1 MTAARV
7 AAAAAAIITGLL
19 LQATV
24 VGPAAFPWPVSLP
37 AVLVAAV
44 ALAGGPGAG
53 MSFGFTAGLI
63 ADLASHHP
71 AGVLALCWL
80 AVGVVCGRVADQ
92 RSVRR
97 DAVIA
102 GVACAVQGAI
112 AVLALSVAHGDL
124 SVAIVGATLRQL
136 PVTVLVDAALALVV
150 VPLVRAALR
159 AESLR
164 PARRTDLPAALGTS
178 GPIAGGRRG

>member
-1 MTAARV
+1 MTGSRV
-7 AAAAAAIITGLL
+7 AAGAAVIVTALL

-24 VGPAAFPWPVSLP
+24 VGPATYPWPVSLP

-44 ALAGGPGAG
+44 ALAAGPGTG
-53 MSFGFTAGLI
+53 ISFGFAAGLT

-80 AVGVVCGRVADQ
+80 GVGIVCGRVADQ

-102 GVACAVQGAI
+102 GVACAVAGAI
-112 AVLALSVAHGDL
+112 AALALSVVHGYL
-124 SVAIVGATLRQL
+124 SVDVATATLRHLL
-136 PVTVLVDAALALVV
+136 PTVLVDAALALVL

-159 AESLR
+159 TESLR
-164 PARRTDLPAALGTS
+164 PSPGTELPAAIGTS
-178 GPIAGGRRG
+178 APLAGGRRD